1 MRALVL
7 CVIEKDKNKKM
18 HMIWEKGRN
27 QMYISKTVIGKVIL
41 EKGLLDTFI
50 PPTGT
55 SSKWKHWKATL
66 DLKTCV
72 DCRRNHGKIYAITE
86 VPNPEP
92 PLHPNCRCIV
102 ESMESVI
109 AGMASNEGIN
119 GADWRL
125 QYRGVLPDYYIHIN
139 DLIALGWRRGK
150 PLVKFAPGKM
160 VCGNYRN
167 EEGHLPDAPGREWYE
182 ADLNYYSGKRNSH
195 RVLWSNDGLIFVTYN
210 HCASFIEVIGG

>member
-1 MRALVL
+1 MGERTESNVY
-7 CVIEKDKNKKM
+7 KQNSYWKS
-18 HMIWEKGRN
+18 HPG
-27 QMYISKTVIGKVIL
+27 
-41 EKGLLDTFI
+41 KGLLDTFI

-139 DLIALGWRRGK
+139 DLIALGWRRENLRLSLLRGK
-150 PLVKFAPGKM
+150 WSAATIVMKKVIFRM
-160 VCGNYRN
+160 
-167 EEGHLPDAPGREWYE
+167 
-182 ADLNYYSGKRNSH
+182 H
-195 RVLWSNDGLIFVTYN
+195 RGVNGTKQI
-210 HCASFIEVIGG
+210 